1 LRAAIRV
8 ATVLGIL
15 VLSVP
20 APASAEWHLTPLLG
34 LTFQGETT
42 IFDPQNAVG
51 NLHWNFGGALTLLGA
66 GPLGVEALVVYTP
79 SFFQADQDEGDDVPP
94 VPITGSRSVVVMGN
108 VVLAAPRS
116 WNEYGLRPFVSGGL
130 GLLHASASDAREL
143 LPVQTNLLAY
153 NIGGGA
159 VGFLTA
165 RTGLRF
171 DLRYFRNLK
180 DSDDPDIAID
190 PVQLSYWTA
199 SIGVVFRY

>member
-1 LRAAIRV
+1 LRATIRV
-8 ATVLGIL
+8 ATVIGIL
-15 VLSVP
+15 ATGVPSV
-20 APASAEWHLTPLLG
+20 ASAEWHLTPLLG
-34 LTFQGETT
+34 LTFQGDTN

-51 NLHWNFGGALTLLGA
+51 NVHWNFGGALTVLGA

-79 SFFQADQDEGDDVPP
+79 SFFQADQEEGDDVPP
-94 VPITGSRSVVVMGN
+94 VTITGSRSVVIMGN

-116 WNEYGLRPFVSGGL
+116 WNEYGLRPFLSGGL
-130 GLLHASASDAREL
+130 GLLHASASDARDL
-143 LPVQTNLLAY
+143 LPVRTNLLGY

-171 DLRYFRNLK
+171 DLRYFSNLMEP
-180 DSDDPDIAID
+180 DDPEIAIG

-199 SIGVVFRY
+199 SVGVVFRY